1 MTAFATE
8 ARTSEA
14 AGRSRMLR
22 HCALAISAV
31 LVGVAVFAP
40 LIAPHEPGVGSVLR
54 VLQPPS
60 AEHLLGTD
68 GSGRDLF
75 SRLIFGSRT
84 ALLGPLIVTV
94 TAGVVGTTLGL
105 VAAWRRGWVD
115 ALVGRL
121 FDVVFSFPSMLL
133 ALMFV
138 AVLSPG
144 LGSAALAV
152 SIAFVPAIGRLV
164 RSTALREV
172 NEPYVDALRIQGM
185 GSIRIC
191 AFHVLPNLWPVI
203 VAQATTSF
211 GYAMVELAGISYL
224 GLGVQEPTADWGTMI
239 ESGQGSIV
247 RGFPQESLYA
257 GGVLVIAVV
266 SVIVLGD
273 ALSSRS
279 EERAG

>member
-1 MTAFATE
+1 VTALAAE

-14 AGRSRMLR
+14 DGRSRTLR
-22 HCALAISAV
+22 RCALAVSAV
-31 LVGVAVFAP
+31 VVGVAVFAP
-40 LIAPHEPGVGSVLR
+40 LIAPYDPDAGSVLK

-60 AEHLLGTD
+60 AQHLLGTD
-68 GSGRDLF
+68 GTGRDLF

-84 ALLGPLIVTV
+84 ALLGPLIVTL
-94 TAGVVGTTLGL
+94 TATVAGTTLGL
-105 VAAWRRGWVD
+105 VSAWRRGWVD
-115 ALVGRL
+115 ALVGRV
-121 FDVVFSFPSMLL
+121 FDIVFSFPSMLL

-138 AVLSPG
+138 TVLSPG
-144 LGSAALAV
+144 LGAAALAV
-152 SIAFVPAIGRLV
+152 SIVFVPAIGRLV

-185 GSIRIC
+185 GSVRIC
-191 AFHVLPNLWPVI
+191 AFHVLPNLWPMI

-211 GYAMVELAGISYL
+211 GYAMVELAGISFL
-224 GLGVQEPTADWGTMI
+224 GLGVQEPTADWGRMI

-257 GGVLVIAVV
+257 GGVLVVAVV

-273 ALSSRS
+273 ALSSLS